1 MSSCRTQLTF
11 VLATTCLLACGSDG
25 SGPSDN
31 TPPATAAAEVGN
43 VFFRSAHNGTMN
55 PAVDTVAVN
64 GTVTW
69 TWTQSG
75 THAVQFADPS
85 LPPGPAIS
93 ASGAQHSVAFPQ
105 PGVFTYDCSIHGADM
120 TGRVVVR

>member
-1 MSSCRTQLTF
+1 MSWSPTQLTF
-11 VLATTCLLACGSDG
+11 VLATACLLACGSDG

-31 TPPATAAAEVGN
+31 TSPATAAADVGN
-43 VFFRSAHNGTMN
+43 VFFRSALNGTMN

-85 LPPGPAIS
+85 LPAGPAIS
-93 ASGAQHSVAFPQ
+93 ASGAQHSVTFPQ